1 MRRYRRTAIII
12 GRLIRLC
19 CVRCRMAWS
28 PDPGG
33 SSVYNVDTVQRAVD
47 IKEMLKRDSI
57 YRKQSANISLQANV
71 NAIIDPNIQ
80 EVAKT

>member
-1 MRRYRRTAIII
+1 MIFVKA
-12 GRLIRLC
+12 
-19 CVRCRMAWS
+19 VNA
-28 PDPGG
+28 
-33 SSVYNVDTVQRAVD
+33 VYNVDILQRAVD